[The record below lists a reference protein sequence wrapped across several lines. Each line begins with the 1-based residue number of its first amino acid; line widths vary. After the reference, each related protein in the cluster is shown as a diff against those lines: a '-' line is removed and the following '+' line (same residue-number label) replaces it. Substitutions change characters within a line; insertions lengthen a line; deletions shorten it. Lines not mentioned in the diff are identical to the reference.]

1 MSILTTAA
9 GALQAGAGRATS
21 PELPRTQPV
30 CRYEDLGLLEYARA
44 WELQRQL
51 VEQRKTGAIEDRLLL
66 VEHPPVI
73 TLGRNAKKT
82 NLLLP
87 EQRYQEIGIDL
98 QSTDRGGDVTYHG
111 PGQVV
116 GYPILDLRE
125 WKRDVVRYVR
135 ALEQVMIGAVSEF
148 GIQADG
154 VTGCT
159 GVWVEG
165 AKLAAIG
172 VHISRWVTS
181 HGFALNVAPQMEHF
195 GVIIPCGLH
204 KPVVSME
211 QLLGQAPAREEVL
224 EALVRHFGQV
234 FGRRMEPAAPSP
246 AG

>member
-1 MSILTTAA
+1 MSIFTTAA
-9 GALQAGAGRATS
+9 GALEAGVTPATP
-21 PELPRTQPV
+21 PELPRAQSV
-30 CRYEDLGLLEYARA
+30 CRYEDLGQLEYARA
-44 WELQRQL
+44 WDLQRQL
-51 VEQRKTGAIEDRLLL
+51 VEQRKTGSIEDRLLL

-125 WKRDVVRYVR
+125 WKRDVVKYVR

-148 GIQADG
+148 GIEADG

-211 QLLGQAPAREEVL
+211 QLLGQTPAREEVL
-224 EALVRHFGQV
+224 EALVRHFGLV
-234 FGRRMEPAAPSP
+234 FGRRMEPAATFPE
-246 AG
+246 G

>member
-165 AKLAAIG
+165 AKLGAIG

-224 EALVRHFGQV
+224 EALVRHFGQI

>member
-1 MSILTTAA
+1 MSVLTPAA
-9 GALQAGAGRATS
+9 GALEAGPERTTS
-21 PELPRTQPV
+21 PELPRAQPV
-30 CRYEDLGLLEYARA
+30 CRYEDLGRLDYARA
-44 WELQRQL
+44 WDLQRQL
-51 VEQRKTGAIEDRLLL
+51 VEQRKTGSIADRLLL

-73 TLGRNAKKT
+73 TLGRNAKRT

-87 EQRYQEIGIDL
+87 EQRYQGIGIDL
-98 QSTDRGGDVTYHG
+98 QTTDRGGDVTYHG

-116 GYPILDLRE
+116 GYPILDLRD
-125 WKRDVVRYVR
+125 WKRDVVKYVR

-148 GIQADG
+148 GIRADR

-211 QLLGQAPAREEVL
+211 QLLGKAPVREEIL
-224 EALVRHFGQV
+224 EALVRHFGLV
-234 FGRRMEPAAPSP
+234 FGRRMEPVASSP

>member
-9 GALQAGAGRATS
+9 GALQAGPERTTS

-30 CRYEDLGLLEYARA
+30 CRYEDLGLLDYARA
-44 WELQRQL
+44 SDLQRQL
-51 VEQRKTGAIEDRLLL
+51 VEQRKTGSIEDRLLL

-87 EQRYQEIGIDL
+87 EGRYREIGIDL

-125 WKRDVVRYVR
+125 WKRDVVKYVR
-135 ALEQVMIGAVSEF
+135 ALEQVMIGAVGEF
-148 GIQADG
+148 GIEADR
-154 VTGCT
+154 VPGCT

-195 GVIIPCGLH
+195 GVIIPCGLD

-211 QLLGQAPAREEVL
+211 QLIGQAPAREEVL
-224 EALVRHFGQV
+224 KALVRHFGLV
-234 FGRRMEPAAPSP
+234 FGRRMEPAASSP

>member
-9 GALQAGAGRATS
+9 GALEAGVTPKTP
-21 PELPRTQPV
+21 PELQRAQPV

-44 WELQRQL
+44 WGLQRQL
-51 VEQRKTGAIEDRLLL
+51 VEQRKTGSIEDRLLL

-87 EQRYQEIGIDL
+87 EQRYREIGIDL

-125 WKRDVVRYVR
+125 WKRDVVKYVR

-148 GIQADG
+148 GIEADG

-224 EALVRHFGQV
+224 EALARHFGLV

>member
-125 WKRDVVRYVR
+125 WKRDVVKYVR

-211 QLLGQAPAREEVL
+211 QLLGQAPARKEVL
-224 EALVRHFGQV
+224 EALVRHFGLV
-234 FGRRMEPAAPSP
+234 FSRRMEPAAPSP

>member
-1 MSILTTAA
+1 MSVLTTGP
-9 GALQAGAGRATS
+9 GALEAGVTPATP
-21 PELPRTQPV
+21 PELPRAQPV
-30 CRYEDLGLLEYARA
+30 CRYEDLGQLEYARA
-44 WELQRQL
+44 WDLQRQL
-51 VEQRKTGAIEDRLLL
+51 VEQRKTGSIEDHLLL

-87 EQRYQEIGIDL
+87 EQRYREIGIDL

-125 WKRDVVRYVR
+125 WKRDVVKYVR

-148 GIQADG
+148 GIEADG

-224 EALVRHFGQV
+224 EALVRHFGLV